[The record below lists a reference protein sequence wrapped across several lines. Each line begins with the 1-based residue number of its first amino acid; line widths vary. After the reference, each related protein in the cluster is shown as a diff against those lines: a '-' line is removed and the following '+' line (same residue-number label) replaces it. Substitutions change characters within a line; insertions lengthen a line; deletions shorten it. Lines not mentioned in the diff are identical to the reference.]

1 MEHEVLVSATTVED
15 ALETALEQLQAPRED
30 VDFEILEEPAK
41 KLFGGTTQA
50 RLRVWLVGEA
60 LENEDDEASE
70 DEDALEGDPVDKD
83 DDESGADT
91 GDEDANNA
99 GGAGGATDDADDDE
113 SGEETVDADDDR
125 NYSDNTRELTEE
137 ELDTIADTAIE
148 TIRELLTFFGIE
160 NAEIDEYEG
169 EEGELILD
177 IVGDNLAM
185 LIGRH
190 GKNLDSLQFIVSS
203 IVTKKTGL
211 RYPVVIDIEGYK
223 HRRKQKLISI
233 AKASAARVIRQKR
246 EVHLRPMTPYERR
259 IVHITLRGDRRVV
272 TSSEGVEPNRSI
284 VIRLA

>member
-1 MEHEVLVSATTVED
+1 MKHEVLVSAATVED

-30 VDFEILEEPAK
+30 VDFEILVEPAK
-41 KLFGGTTQA
+41 KLCGGTTQA

-60 LENEDDEASE
+60 RENEDDEASE
-70 DEDALEGDPVDKD
+70 DEDALEGDHVDKD